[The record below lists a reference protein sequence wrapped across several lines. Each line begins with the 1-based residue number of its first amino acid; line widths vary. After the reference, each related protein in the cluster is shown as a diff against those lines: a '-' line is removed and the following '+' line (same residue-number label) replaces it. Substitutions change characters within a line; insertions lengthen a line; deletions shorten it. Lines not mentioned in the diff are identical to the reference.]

1 MIHCQV
7 HLFDILG
14 VVVCT
19 VCTCSIMEFLNTV
32 LTFVMTYNVV
42 LSKDVNFIISEGV
55 AVKAV
60 NLNGVEILLRMFYDW
75 HRTDHHNRQTA
86 IRKALLNSLKALV
99 STSKLVSA
107 SSVQARVR
115 TKLESPGVSLN
126 LKTKKVQYIKRPAY
140 ADFRERMAPH
150 IVINFNLGMR
160 YSRVANYIRFSSF

>member
-1 MIHCQV
+1 M
-7 HLFDILG
+7 
-14 VVVCT
+14 
-19 VCTCSIMEFLNTV
+19 
-32 LTFVMTYNVV
+32 
-42 LSKDVNFIISEGV
+42 
-55 AVKAV
+55 

-140 ADFRERMAPH
+140 ADFRERMYGAARSC
-150 IVINFNLGMR
+150 NQLQ
-160 YSRVANYIRFSSF
+160 SRHKIFSSCKLHTLFQFLNYLYK